1 MGEALTEIEKL
12 IIQYLYEFGNTR
24 ENDLIDHVSR
34 QGYSREWVKKSI
46 KKLYDK
52 KIINKIQHPNRAVY
66 LTLEQ
71 NILPLELEKERIK
84 AQAFVRAAE
93 LQAYGEIDKNKPV
106 KMYPRKSIIEDVED
120 LIKFMNECLEA
131 GKKLKEHGFIGKRK
145 SLNKNSEI

>member
-12 IIQYLYEFGNTR
+12 IVQYLYEFGNTR
-24 ENDLIDHVSR
+24 ENDLIDYISG

-52 KIINKIQHPNRAVY
+52 KIIDKIQHPNRGVY

-71 NILPLELEKERIK
+71 NVLPLELEKEWIK
-84 AQAFVRAAE
+84 AQAFVKAAE

-106 KMYPRKSIIEDVED
+106 KMFPRRSIIEDVED
-120 LIKFMNECLEA
+120 LIKFKNECLEA
-131 GKKLKEHGFIGKRK
+131 VKKLREQGFIGKRK
-145 SLNKNSEI
+145 NLNKNS